1 MNVKLA
7 KANNL
12 LLVCILALLPIMVH
26 GNTLERIRASHAIT
40 LGYLPDFVPFSDQA
54 ADKASGYAIDLCL

>member
-26 GNTLERIRASHAIT
+26 GITAGFIGCLITERHEVR
-40 LGYLPDFVPFSDQA
+40 
-54 ADKASGYAIDLCL
+54 